1 MVTFVHSP
9 ACIHYSLS
17 YTPSPRTARR
27 TAHRLQSTAST
38 GDNKA
43 ATGNTAAER
52 RGTAR
57 SAFDDPGID
66 YDLSILLELHIWTS
80 PVSHCAGRAVYK
92 CVFRKCVV
100 FPDAIFAN

>member
-52 RGTAR
+52 RGTVR
-57 SAFDDPGID
+57 SAFDDAGK
-66 YDLSILLELHIWTS
+66 LMSTS
-80 PVSHCAGRAVYK
+80 WSPDSYVGRDI
-92 CVFRKCVV
+92 R
-100 FPDAIFAN
+100 